1 MLTECFLSS
10 GKEKYRPEI
19 FYLDDTENGDD
30 DTNPVDMELAE
41 GIPISGAGSG
51 YDEQEFEWTLA
62 TDENRELELGC
73 DGKPGD
79 KVEKHQIF

>member
-1 MLTECFLSS
+1 MALWIKPEWEEWSDREDTGRSLIQQMLTECFLSS

-19 FYLDDTENGDD
+19 SYLDDTENGDD

-51 YDEQEFEWTLA
+51 YDE
-62 TDENRELELGC
+62 
-73 DGKPGD
+73 
-79 KVEKHQIF
+79 